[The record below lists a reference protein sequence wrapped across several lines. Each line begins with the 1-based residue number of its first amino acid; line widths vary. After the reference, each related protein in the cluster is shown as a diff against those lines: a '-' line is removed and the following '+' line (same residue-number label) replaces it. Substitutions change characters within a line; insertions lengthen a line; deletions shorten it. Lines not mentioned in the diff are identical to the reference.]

1 MKCPYCGS
9 EMKEGD
15 DSSTTWERFRGKGE
29 LQCVYYS
36 RIPRRFNIGAVYC
49 ERCRLMMFKTDI
61 WDKA

>member
-36 RIPRRFNIGAVYC
+36 RIPGGLISVPFTARDAG
-49 ERCRLMMFKTDI
+49 
-61 WDKA
+61 